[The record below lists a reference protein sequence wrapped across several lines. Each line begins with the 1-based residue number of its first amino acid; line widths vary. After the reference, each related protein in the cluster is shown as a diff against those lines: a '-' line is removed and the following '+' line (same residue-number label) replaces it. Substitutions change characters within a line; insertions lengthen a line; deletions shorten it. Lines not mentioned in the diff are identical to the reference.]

1 VKISKVSATWVHVP
15 IPPERQHTSDFGRTT
30 SFDSVIVKIVTDDGI
45 TGWGEA
51 KAGVGSA
58 AECAGLAAIVNQDFA
73 PHLVGQPAGD
83 ISRLWDVLYNRLREG
98 YAIARGHGL
107 PQLGRRGLTICAIAA
122 VDIALGILGVL
133 GAGLAASAGGARSG
147 CPRTPRA
154 AGPTSTGS
162 ARSSRATSRRAASA
176 R

>member
-1 VKISKVSATWVHVP
+1 MKISKVNATWVHVP
-15 IPPERQHTSDFGRTT
+15 IPPERQHTSDFGRTV

-122 VDIALGILGVL
+122 ADTLRILRGERPQHLFNADVWPRFLERRRALGWPAE
-133 GAGLAASAGGARSG
+133 GA
-147 CPRTPRA
+147 TK
-154 AGPTSTGS
+154 
-162 ARSSRATSRRAASA
+162 
-176 R
+176 